1 MKIGIF
7 DSGIGGLS
15 VLQEAYHQLSGQE
28 YIFYADTD
36 HVPYGN
42 KEPEEILGYC
52 RNTAAFL
59 IEQGV
64 SAILIACNTATSV
77 AVRQLRQELELPIIG
92 MEPAVKPAVEQT
104 EEKRVLVM
112 ATPVTLRETK
122 LKNLIERVDEH
133 HRVDLLAMPELVRFA
148 ESEQFDSPELHA
160 YLEAQFSKVH
170 PEEYSALVMGCTH
183 FNYFKDLYRNYFP
196 DYTAFVDGNAGT
208 IRHLMRKLDLPAEAA
223 EAQDT
228 RIHFNDPEELLQHT
242 TYYMS
247 GRRVQEKEML
257 DHFLRLHNRLEEMRQ
272 F

>member
-148 ESEQFDSPELHA
+148 EREEFSGENVTSYLAGQFASFHVED
-160 YLEAQFSKVH
+160 YG
-170 PEEYSALVMGCTH
+170 ALVLGCTH
-183 FNYFKDLYRNYFP
+183 FNYFKNLYHDYFP
-196 DYTAFVDGNAGT
+196 ETTHLMDGNVGT
-208 IRHLMRKLDLPAEAA
+208 VRRLADQLGILTTEENEREVRFRDIREL
-223 EAQDT
+223 T
-228 RIHFNDPEELLQHT
+228 RAT
-242 TYYMS
+242 TYYSS
-247 GRRVQEKEML
+247 GRKVAEPEIL
-257 DHFLRLHNRLEEMRQ
+257 EHFLRLHNRLEEMRPLK
-272 F
+272 